1 MTKDEF
7 EVYRDDCDEYLRIQ
21 GEDNESFYVIDAG
34 KGEYAVDKY
43 DFDSEP
49 FWVDIIS
56 KGSTVLYN
64 EELMAKILEIDIDN
78 YNEMYRL
85 QIDDQIIWAK
95 EYDIIPIN
103 Y

>member
-1 MTKDEF
+1 M
-7 EVYRDDCDEYLRIQ
+7 
-21 GEDNESFYVIDAG
+21 
-34 KGEYAVDKY
+34 
-43 DFDSEP
+43 
-49 FWVDIIS
+49 
-56 KGSTVLYN
+56 LYN